1 MRSRRATGA
10 VCALVALAVPIAA
23 RPAVVDLGAVVP
35 GHGAVTYLDLLK
47 QAIPDL
53 ADNTADKQVE
63 GHLAK
68 LLRHI
73 AGGENGGDPPDPIVI
88 GLVEAVRIQAGGR
101 PRLAILADLG
111 QTDDRVAGT
120 SLLALFDDAPTP
132 RLLDAV
138 DVAMDRDTSF
148 SEHERLRLSPGQEA
162 LVTYSEHFNTSQT
175 YGFHTLIFVRH
186 DRLALLEQ
194 VFTLSSRECGWL
206 RTENPT
212 FTVRPDPHSPYGQLE
227 VAVRVALTRD
237 KTEDC
242 GTPAPRP
249 YVRTYRA
256 TYRWDARR
264 QEFVTPSGQLTRLWK
279 INQAHF

>member
-1 MRSRRATGA
+1 MA
-10 VCALVALAVPIAA
+10 VCVLLALIAPSA
-23 RPAVVDLGAVVP
+23 APAAVVDLGAVVP

-53 ADNTADKQVE
+53 LDNAADKQVE

-68 LLRHI
+68 PLRHI
-73 AGGENGGDPPDPIVI
+73 AGAENGGDPPDPVVI
-88 GLVEAVRIQAGGR
+88 GLIEAVRIQVGGR

-111 QTDDRVAGT
+111 HAEDSVAGV

-132 RLLDAV
+132 HLLDAA
-138 DVAMDRDTSF
+138 DVAMDKDTSF
-148 SEHERLRLSPGQEA
+148 SEHERLRLGPGDEA
-162 LVTYSEHFNTSQT
+162 LITYSEHFNTSQT

-194 VFTLSSRECGWL
+194 VFTLSSRECGWQ
-206 RTENPT
+206 RTEDPT

-227 VAVRVALTRD
+227 VAVRVALKRD
-237 KTEDC
+237 ETEGC

-249 YVRTYRA
+249 YVRTYRD

-264 QEFVTPSGQLTRLWK
+264 QKFVTPSVQLKQLWK
-279 INQAHF
+279 INQANF

>member
-1 MRSRRATGA
+1 MGSHQAIWA
-10 VCALVALAVPIAA
+10 VCALLALTAPSAA
-23 RPAVVDLGAVVP
+23 PAAVVDLGAVVP

-53 ADNTADKQVE
+53 ADNAADKQVE
-63 GHLAK
+63 GHLARP
-68 LLRHI
+68 LRHI
-73 AGGENGGDPPDPIVI
+73 AGDANGGEAPDPIVI
-88 GLVEAVRIQAGGR
+88 GLIEAVRIQAGGR
-101 PRLAILADLG
+101 SRLAILADLG

-132 RLLDAV
+132 HLLDTV

-148 SEHERLRLSPGQEA
+148 SEHERLPLGPGQEA
-162 LVTYSEHFNTSQT
+162 LITYSEHFNTSQT

-194 VFTLSSRECGWL
+194 VFTLSSRECGWR
-206 RTENPT
+206 RTEDPT

-227 VAVRVALTRD
+227 VAVRVALKLD
-237 KTEDC
+237 KTEGC

-264 QEFVTPSGQLTRLWK
+264 QKFVTPSAELKRLWK
-279 INQAHF
+279 LNQANF

>member
-1 MRSRRATGA
+1 MGSRRAIWT
-10 VCALVALAVPIAA
+10 VCALLALSAPSAA
-23 RPAVVDLGAVVP
+23 PAAVVDLRAVVP

-53 ADNTADKQVE
+53 ADNAADKQVE

-68 LLRHI
+68 SLRHI
-73 AGGENGGDPPDPIVI
+73 AGDANGGDPPDPIVI
-88 GLVEAVRIQAGGR
+88 GLVEAVRIHSGGH

-111 QTDDRVAGT
+111 HTDDRVAGT

-132 RLLDAV
+132 HLLDAV

-148 SEHERLRLSPGQEA
+148 SEHERLPLGAGQEA
-162 LVTYSEHFNTSQT
+162 LITYSEHSNSSQT

-194 VFTLSSRECGWL
+194 IFTLSSRECGWQ
-206 RTENPT
+206 RTEDPT

-227 VAVRVALTRD
+227 VAVRVALKRD

-242 GTPAPRP
+242 DTPAPRP

-256 TYRWDARR
+256 AYRWDDGS
-264 QEFVTPSGQLTRLWK
+264 QKFVTPSVQLKRLWK
-279 INQAHF
+279 INQANF